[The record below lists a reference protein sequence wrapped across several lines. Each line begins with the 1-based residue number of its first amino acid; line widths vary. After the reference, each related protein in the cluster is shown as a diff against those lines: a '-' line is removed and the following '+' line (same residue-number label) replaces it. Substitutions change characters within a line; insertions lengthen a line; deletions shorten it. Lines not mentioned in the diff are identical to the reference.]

1 MQPEPR
7 FKKRVPCDL
16 VIVGSRHPGIVL
28 NLSRS
33 GLFVQTS
40 VAFQRGDWVAIDLNS
55 RIRSDAI
62 GVDAVV
68 KWKRKV
74 AAQLRGVRHGG
85 VGLQIRNAAS
95 AYYDLLSAAAGETGT
110 TYRGEHS
117 LRGGRSLRRDGVER
131 TSPPLFDY
139 RVRVGLR
146 DKPRS
151 RTLHLSAT
159 DEGAARDAA
168 IARAGSGDWV
178 ILELLRIAPP
188 DEGD

>member
-16 VIVGSRHPGIVL
+16 VVAGSRHPGIVL
-28 NLSRS
+28 NLSRT

-55 RIRSDAI
+55 KLDSDAI

-68 KWKRKV
+68 MWNRKV

-85 VGLQIRNAAS
+85 IGLQIRNAGS
-95 AYYDLLSAAAGETGT
+95 AYYDLLSEVAGETGT
-110 TYRGEHS
+110 TYRGS
-117 LRGGRSLRRDGVER
+117 GASER
-131 TSPPLFDY
+131 AAAPGEPPRFEY
-139 RVRVGLR
+139 RVRVRQR

-151 RTLHLSAT
+151 KTLYLSST
-159 DEGAARDAA
+159 DEAAARDAA
-168 IARAGSGDWV
+168 IVRAGEGEWE
-178 ILELLRIAPP
+178 ILEVLLLAPP
-188 DEGD
+188 DKGD